1 MPCFDGQNADTRRM
15 LRKLSGWVVVGCV
28 LLLTGCLDYGRQTL
42 TYRYDMKRDTL
53 RIFQVYQ
60 GIFGEDQPVGLSA
73 KELDQLHSVLSGQRT
88 FFFANWILE
97 YDRAEIRKA
106 LEDPAKP
113 EVKSDAATRERQQ
126 RFLRLL
132 LDNVRVANGAFYLDE
147 QGRLCGIQCVTVTR
161 FSSLV
166 AEANTGI
173 RDLLKLEAGR
183 EKVPAEERN
192 LFLKSAEQP
201 QPFVIM
207 EGNQLR
213 LRIPMTHA
221 SFEKSFSPGTDSAK
235 QLDQFKQQGGKVAFA
250 GNQMKWSFGAPSDT
264 VTTLTLPVSEKPY
277 VANAL
282 DAVKSRAVVRENMDV
297 AAAAKAFIWA
307 ADK

>member
-1 MPCFDGQNADTRRM
+1 M
-15 LRKLSGWVVVGCV
+15 VVWCV

-42 TYRYDMKRDTL
+42 TYRYDGKRDTL

-60 GIFGEDQPVGLSA
+60 GIFGDDQPVGLSA
-73 KELDQLHSVLSGQRT
+73 KELDQLQSVLCGQRT

-97 YDRAEIRKA
+97 YDGAEIRKA
-106 LEDPAKP
+106 LEDAAKP
-113 EVKSDAATRERQQ
+113 DAKSDAATHERQQ
-126 RFLRLL
+126 KFLKLL
-132 LDNVRVANGAFYLDE
+132 LDNVRVENGAFYLDE
-147 QGRLCGIQCVTVTR
+147 QGRLCGLQCVTVTQ

-166 AEANTGI
+166 AAANTGI
-173 RDLLKLEAGR
+173 RDLLKLEASR
-183 EKVPAEERN
+183 EKVPAEERD
-192 LFLKSAEQP
+192 LFLRSAGQP

-213 LRIPMTHA
+213 LRIPMTQA
-221 SFEKSFSPGTDSAK
+221 SFEKSFGTKTGFSR
-235 QLDQFKQQGGKVAFA
+235 QLDEFKQQGGKAAFA
-250 GNQMKWSFGAPSDT
+250 DNQMKWSIGAPTDT

-282 DAVKSRAVVRENMDV
+282 DAVKSRAVVHKQMDI

-307 ADK
+307 TDK